1 LTVLVDTSLL
11 VGETATGIAESF
23 ALSVITVG
31 ELRLGILS
39 ADTQPIRTARLARL
53 TAILENT
60 TVLPV
65 DDAVAAQYAELR
77 AATGRPPTNDLWIA
91 ATASAHRL
99 MLVTGDERQSK
110 LPGLRTRYV
119 PSGPIERRR
128 SSGMD
133 AAP

>member
-11 VGETATGIAESF
+11 AGATATGIEESF

-39 ADTQPIRTARLARL
+39 AGTQSIRTARLARL

-60 TVLPV
+60 TVLLV

-77 AATGRPPTNDLWIA
+77 AATGRLATNDLWIA

-99 MLVTGDERQSK
+99 MLVTGDERQAK

-119 PSGPIERRR
+119 PS
-128 SSGMD
+128 
-133 AAP
+133 